1 MRKHIPFLQVLSVNH
16 FNMKIFGV
24 YNARSGLVGEASY
37 LLGKLLGTTHCSF
50 CDITHSIFT
59 KKKEWNNFIQDFE
72 IPILAIHINEQNDD
86 MKKITLGRTP
96 CIVLQEE
103 EDYFLLMDEHSLT
116 ECIGEVKRFKEKL
129 HEAMNNYKQSS
140 KNI

>member
-1 MRKHIPFLQVLSVNH
+1 
-16 FNMKIFGV
+16 
-24 YNARSGLVGEASY
+24 
-37 LLGKLLGTTHCSF
+37 
-50 CDITHSIFT
+50 
-59 KKKEWNNFIQDFE
+59 
-72 IPILAIHINEQNDD
+72 

-103 EDYFLLMDEHSLT
+103 GDYFLLMDEYSLT

-140 KNI
+140 TNI